1 MSKLKTLKSEA
12 QLLLPNEKSSK
23 KQASVSNAGG
33 VGKKVGTPKSKK
45 SPQMR
50 KGFKTLMKEG
60 SDLTHTSSNLIK
72 TEKEL
77 RELRDANMHLQNAI
91 EERGKHDDVIS
102 RLENEKNELSKRL
115 KDEVFHQKEVT
126 NNFVTKFKESQEAE
140 TRALEEVEMY
150 KLELRSENERHAEVL
165 GQLKSA
171 NKVLEA
177 ELKSQREYIEELRA
191 SSWTDLAAKMKEGIE
206 AVASQELA
214 KSSIGAAQS
223 VASCEERWKRRL
235 EEMNMEHRKELTTIH
250 EEHQNEMRYKASES
264 RIQLEE
270 ARTELTER
278 LQKKHSQ
285 SLKAVVNHKEV
296 QRQNDLK
303 NELKRYEQ
311 VSNRGFH
318 NKSGTRHFLLTSIRT
333 LRCAHT
339 DNVRDES

>member
-1 MSKLKTLKSEA
+1 MSKINTLKSEA
-12 QLLLPNEKSSK
+12 QLLLPNEISNKM
-23 KQASVSNAGG
+23 QATLSNTG
-33 VGKKVGTPKSKK
+33 VVKGKNLETPKSKK
-45 SPQMR
+45 STQMR
-50 KGFKTLMKEG
+50 KGFKTLLKEG
-60 SDLTHTSSNLIK
+60 SELSNTSSKLIK

-91 EERGKHDDVIS
+91 EERGNHDDVIF

-115 KDEVFHQKEVT
+115 EDEVFHQKEIT
-126 NNFVTKFKESQEAE
+126 NSFEVKCKESQEAE
-140 TRALEEVEMY
+140 SRALEEVEMY
-150 KLELRSENERHAEVL
+150 KLELKSENERHSEVL

-191 SSWTDLAAKMKEGIE
+191 SSWTDLAAKMKESIE
-206 AVASQELA
+206 VVASQELA

-223 VASCEERWKRRL
+223 VASCEERWKRRIK
-235 EEMNMEHRKELTTIH
+235 EVNMEHRKEVTTMQ
-250 EEHQNEMRYKASES
+250 EAHQNEIRYKDSEF

-311 VSNRGFH
+311 VS
-318 NKSGTRHFLLTSIRT
+318 
-333 LRCAHT
+333 
-339 DNVRDES
+339 